1 VRREGDT
8 RQTLL
13 LTGRCFEKLGI
24 KSHRREVLKTQL
36 DRVRY
41 KMQTMILGTRDVIY

>member
-13 LTGRCFEKLGI
+13 LTGCCFEQLGI
-24 KSHRREVLKTQL
+24 KSHRRKVLKMQL
-36 DRVRY
+36 NRVQC
-41 KMQTMILGTRDVIY
+41 KMQIMTLGTRDVMY